1 MRCDE
6 FGVKNPH
13 EGDCGTN
20 REMEEMRKIIS
31 RLVLENLYTKI
42 ELKKMNERI
51 EKLESEDNESIII
64 DVYDDYMDV
73 TIPDGIPE
81 ENVERI
87 LLDLLH
93 KEL

>member
-1 MRCDE
+1 MKCDE

-64 DVYDDYMDV
+64 DVYDDYMDI
-73 TIPDGIPE
+73 TIPDDIPE
-81 ENVERI
+81 ENVEII
-87 LLDLLH
+87 LLDILR

>member
-51 EKLESEDNESIII
+51 EKLEN
-64 DVYDDYMDV
+64 
-73 TIPDGIPE
+73 
-81 ENVERI
+81 RI
-87 LLDLLH
+87 LWGQLLTC
-93 KEL
+93 LSLFGSA